1 MDGLTYRK
9 IAFTVVVIVLV
20 ALLLTACQNPG
31 EDPFQ
36 SGQQFRDQVDQF
48 LQEAGEFVAGFCSAS
63 ALPLFAT
70 GLTAFVLGKRTH

>member
-1 MDGLTYRK
+1 MHGLTYRK
-9 IAFTVVVIVLV
+9 IAFTFVLIVVV

-36 SGQQFRDQVDQF
+36 AGQQFRDQVDQF
-48 LQEAGEFVAGFCSAS
+48 LQEAGEFVAGFCGAS

-70 GLTAFVLGKRTH
+70 GLAAFVLGKRTH

>member
-1 MDGLTYRK
+1 MHGLTYRK
-9 IAFTVVVIVLV
+9 IAFTFVLIVVV

-36 SGQQFRDQVDQF
+36 AGQQFRDKVDQF
-48 LQEAGEFVAGFCSAS
+48 LQEAGEFVAGFCSTS

-70 GLTAFVLGKRTH
+70 GLAAFVLGKRTH

>member
-1 MDGLTYRK
+1 MHGLTYRK
-9 IAFTVVVIVLV
+9 IAFTIVVIVLV

-36 SGQQFRDQVDQF
+36 AGQQFRDKVDQF

-70 GLTAFVLGKRTH
+70 GLAAFVLGKRTH

>member
-1 MDGLTYRK
+1 MHRLTYRNV
-9 IAFTVVVIVLV
+9 AFTIMVIVVV

-36 SGQQFRDQVDQF
+36 AGQQFRDEVDQF

-70 GLTAFVLGKRTH
+70 GLAAFAIGKRTH

>member
-1 MDGLTYRK
+1 MHGLTYRK
-9 IAFTVVVIVLV
+9 IAFTIVVIVLV

-36 SGQQFRDQVDQF
+36 AGQVFREKVDQF

-70 GLTAFVLGKRTH
+70 GLAAFVLGRRTH